1 MLYINLCY
9 TISKIHIYSL
19 PVYRLSLF
27 YCKVIRYIVARIT
40 EIVLR
45 ISIRLCRCSD
55 KMAYSDKIGSDKM
68 TDKIE
73 YLWNEVCKIGLD
85 KIGLDKIAYSDKI
98 GGISYKASNKI
109 SQNVYMLGQKGM
121 FKNKGLNLT
130 LIESNIN
137 K

>member
-1 MLYINLCY
+1 
-9 TISKIHIYSL
+9 
-19 PVYRLSLF
+19 
-27 YCKVIRYIVARIT
+27 
-40 EIVLR
+40 
-45 ISIRLCRCSD
+45 
-55 KMAYSDKIGSDKM
+55 MAYSDKIGSDKM

-73 YLWNEVCKIGLD
+73 YLWNEVC

-121 FKNKGLNLT
+121 FKNKGLSLN